1 MTAVHRRVDRELAPA
16 EVSPAALSA
25 AEVSPAE
32 GCPAALSPAEVPPAE
47 VSPAEGCPAEVSSV
61 GARSPGAR
69 PGDVAFAPTIG
80 PDFWDVMGSRGPDT
94 VTVGGVPVRSGSR
107 VRLRPR
113 GRADILDLALDGRTA
128 VVEAIEQD
136 GEGNVFLA
144 VTVADDPGRDLGD
157 ARMPG
162 HRFFYAVDDVQP
174 LPSGTDGAG
183 AVRVLVA
190 GIGNVFLG
198 DDGFGCEVARRLS
211 AGPAMPGVDVVEF
224 GIRGMDLAYA
234 LLRDYR
240 AAILVDAA
248 PRGYA
253 PGTLTVIEPRPP
265 SAGAIDL
272 RTHGMDPVRVLA
284 LARALGGVPARTYV
298 VCCEPEFI
306 PDTGADEEVV
316 MALSAPVRGAVDAA
330 AGMVR
335 SLVAEI
341 VAEPDPGS
349 GPDGKGGEAGEEG
362 TVVGR
367 HPGGRR
373 GTRDAGPAVAGN
385 PAVHEDAPDVAVP
398 DAAGPDA
405 AGPGV
410 LGSAVARPGVAG
422 SGPEGPAAAGQER
435 SGARVPGHPR

>member
-1 MTAVHRRVDRELAPA
+1 MTAVDRRFDREAFPP
-16 EVSPAALSA
+16 EVSP
-25 AEVSPAE
+25 VD
-32 GCPAALSPAEVPPAE
+32 
-47 VSPAEGCPAEVSSV
+47 VSSPDSRSA
-61 GARSPGAR
+61 GARSGGA
-69 PGDVAFAPTIG
+69 APAPATG
-80 PDFWDVMGSRGPDT
+80 PDFWDVMESRGPDT

-144 VTVADDPGRDLGD
+144 VTVVDDPGRDLGD

-162 HRFFYAVDDVQP
+162 HRFFYAPDDVQP
-174 LPSGTDGAG
+174 LPLGTDGAG
-183 AVRVLVA
+183 DARVLVA

-265 SAGAIDL
+265 SDGTVDL

-284 LARALGGVPARTYV
+284 LARELGGVPARTYV

-349 GPDGKGGEAGEEG
+349 GPDGKGGEACEEDA
-362 TVVGR
+362 VVGR
-367 HPGGRR
+367 PPGGRR
-373 GTRDAGPAVAGN
+373 GTRDSGPAVAGD

-398 DAAGPDA
+398 GVAGPDTEV
-405 AGPGV
+405 P
-410 LGSAVARPGVAG
+410 AVAGR
-422 SGPEGPAAAGQER
+422 ER
-435 SGARVPGHPR
+435 SGACVPGHPR

>member
-1 MTAVHRRVDRELAPA
+1 
-16 EVSPAALSA
+16 
-25 AEVSPAE
+25 
-32 GCPAALSPAEVPPAE
+32 
-47 VSPAEGCPAEVSSV
+47 
-61 GARSPGAR
+61 
-69 PGDVAFAPTIG
+69 
-80 PDFWDVMGSRGPDT
+80 
-94 VTVGGVPVRSGSR
+94 
-107 VRLRPR
+107 
-113 GRADILDLALDGRTA
+113 
-128 VVEAIEQD
+128 
-136 GEGNVFLA
+136 
-144 VTVADDPGRDLGD
+144 
-157 ARMPG
+157 
-162 HRFFYAVDDVQP
+162 
-174 LPSGTDGAG
+174 
-183 AVRVLVA
+183 
-190 GIGNVFLG
+190 
-198 DDGFGCEVARRLS
+198 
-211 AGPAMPGVDVVEF
+211 MPGVDVVEF

-265 SAGAIDL
+265 SAGAVDL
-272 RTHGMDPVRVLA
+272 STHGMDPVRVLA
-284 LARALGGVPARTYV
+284 LARELGGVPVRTYV

-373 GTRDAGPAVAGN
+373 GTRGDGPAVAGD

-398 DAAGPDA
+398 DAAGP
-405 AGPGV
+405 
-410 LGSAVARPGVAG
+410 GVAG
-422 SGPEGPAAAGQER
+422 PGPEGPAVAGRER
-435 SGARVPGHPR
+435 SGARVPGHSR